1 MIPLLVPAVAL
12 LVWTQLVEPAQG
24 WLFLPLWAATSW
36 LILAG
41 SLESARLRRR
51 VWLDQYLLA
60 DSGWHGLLRGGM
72 LMTAWHL
79 LIAALLA
86 LFMLARL
93 LHANGWL
100 WLILLAQ
107 VPVIWLLGRW
117 LDDYLRF
124 HVKPEVRLALSRR
137 LLVPLTMLPLLLFY
151 LLLSLSL
158 SQPDMTGIGWA
169 EAVNHHLP
177 EARSAMGLLAVCERV
192 YLLLDLTLQWAMQ
205 NTLGSVNDSGAL
217 ALLAWSLLLLGGAAF
232 AWAWVRML
240 VGVGALLPRRPADIR
255 NGDTQ

>member
-1 MIPLLVPAVAL
+1 MIALLVPAIAL
-12 LVWTQLVEPAQG
+12 LGWSLVADPAQG
-24 WLFLPLWAATSW
+24 WLFLPFWAATSW
-36 LILAG
+36 LILTG

-60 DSGWHGLLRGGM
+60 DSGWHRLLRGGL

-79 LIAALLA
+79 LIASMLA

-107 VPVIWLLGRW
+107 VPVLWLLGSW
-117 LDDYLRF
+117 LNLRLRG
-124 HVKPEVRLALSRR
+124 HLKPDVRAAIVRR
-137 LLVPLTMLPLLLFY
+137 LSVPLAMLPLLVCY
-151 LLLSLSL
+151 LLVSLGM
-158 SQPDMTGIGWA
+158 SQPDMTGIGWG
-169 EAVNHHLP
+169 EAVGRYLP
-177 EARSAMGLLAVCERV
+177 AAQSSMALLALFERA
-192 YLLLDLTLQWAMQ
+192 YLLLDLTLQWALQ
-205 NTLGSVNDSGAL
+205 NTLGSVEDSGAL

-240 VGVGALLPRRPADIR
+240 VGVSALVSQWSNA
-255 NGDTQ
+255 